1 MIAEVEAAV
10 GARAREHILMY
21 GSPTDVGSDRPFA
34 VAGDLLWFVESGFV
48 DVFMVTT
55 GSDGQTGPRE
65 HIARVVQ
72 GGALIGFGAPLPTGA
87 SLLAVGAADTRLWSL
102 AIADLR
108 EAIARDDARIAVAPH
123 DDVVPSE
130 ARDLLVT
137 ENSLRHDVV
146 LLAERW
152 AASICAGI
160 TSDAPPRKNVAE
172 LLGDGT
178 VSLTIGTSARPSVD
192 LVWIDVEGIA
202 LLAGRAALPLAS
214 GVLHPIARALWVKAA
229 SPLEIRSVPSADI
242 GDALWTSLANLQVT
256 ALQAAMENAARA
268 VDAVEKR
275 RARQAEE
282 NASALGGAL
291 RTLAGAMRLTG
302 DDRRPNRA
310 RPRDDGAY
318 DALLTAMRRVG
329 EVVGVTITP
338 PETLAWVGV
347 EEPVDAVAR
356 SSRFRTRR
364 VMLTGQWWKRDAGP
378 LLGFLDGGSSREAVA
393 LLPRPGGGYDMHR
406 KSQPKVRV
414 TAASAA
420 LLIPTGTAI
429 YRPFPATSLALRD
442 VLRFALHGC
451 WRDIIVVGLLGAVG
465 GALAMVI
472 PFSIGLL
479 FDTVIPSADRSQLL
493 QLAMVLIVVAMAS
506 MTFELVRTI
515 ALLRVEGRMQVTVQ
529 AALWDRLLELPT
541 SFFRTYAAGD
551 LAVRAM
557 SIDGIRALLTG
568 TVTTALVAGIFSVF
582 NFAMM
587 FVYSSALAWR
597 GMALILV
604 LLVVT
609 LVAGWLQLSTQRH
622 VSTLRGKTSGLV
634 LQLLSSIAKLRV
646 AGAEVRAFAIW
657 ARHFGEQRRQQFR
670 SRFVRN
676 AYGTLNIA
684 LPTFALMVIF
694 AAATAMMQADA
705 AAAARGAAPTAPLR
719 TGEFLAF
726 LAAFSACLAGTLST
740 GASLLTAAGIV
751 PLYEQARPIFTTAPE
766 VGETKRDPGI
776 LEGDIEAQHLRF
788 RYLPDAPLVLNDLSF
803 RIRPGECIA
812 LVGPSGSGKSSIIRA
827 LLGFEALETGSIY
840 LDGHDMSGLDM
851 RAVRR
856 QIGVV
861 LQQSR
866 LNAGDI
872 YANIVGSSLAT
883 EEDAWAAAEMA
894 GLATDIRE
902 MPMGMNTVI
911 SEGGGTLSGGQR
923 QRLMI
928 ARAFVRRPKIV
939 LFDEATSAL
948 DNHAQAIVSESLAKL
963 RATRIIVAH
972 RLSTVMGADRI
983 LVVMSG
989 QIVEHGTYAELMRLN
1004 GAFAELARRQ
1014 LA

>member
-10 GARAREHILMY
+10 GTRAREFILGY
-21 GSPTDVGSDRPFA
+21 GTPADVGSDRPFA
-34 VAGDLLWFVESGFV
+34 VAGDMLWLVESGFV

-55 GSDGQTGPRE
+55 SDDGQTGPRE
-65 HIARVVQ
+65 HIARVLRDGV
-72 GGALIGFGAPLPTGA
+72 LVGFGAPPPAGA

-102 AIADLR
+102 GIADLR
-108 EAIARDDARIAVAPH
+108 DAIARDDVRVN
-123 DDVVPSE
+123 VVPSE
-130 ARDLLVT
+130 GNELLFPT
-137 ENSLRHDVV
+137 DCLRHDVM
-146 LLAERW
+146 LLAEGW

-160 TSDAPPRKNVAE
+160 TSDAAPRKNVAE
-172 LLGDGT
+172 LPIEGT
-178 VSLTIGTSARPSVD
+178 LTLTNGTSARPATD
-192 LVWIDVEGIA
+192 IIWVEAEGTA
-202 LLAGRAALPLAS
+202 NLAGRVALPLAD
-214 GVLHPIARALWVKAA
+214 GVLHPISRELWVKAA
-229 SPLEIRSVPSADI
+229 GTVQIRSVRRESI
-242 GDALWTSLANLQVT
+242 GDALWPSLANLQVT
-256 ALQAAMENAARA
+256 ALAAARENASRA
-268 VDAVEKR
+268 VDAVER
-275 RARQAEE
+275 RRSRQAEE

-291 RTLAGAMRLTG
+291 RTLAGAMRLGGT
-302 DDRRPNRA
+302 DRRPQRTRA
-310 RPRDDGAY
+310 RDDGAY

-329 EVVGVTITP
+329 DVVGVTITP
-338 PETLAWVGV
+338 PENLAWVGV

-364 VMLTGQWWKRDAGP
+364 VILTKSWWKRDAGP
-378 LLGFLDGGSSREAVA
+378 LLGFLDGTSSREAVA

-406 KSQPKVRV
+406 KSQPPVRV
-414 TAASAA
+414 TAATAA
-420 LLIPTGTAI
+420 LLIPSATAI
-429 YRPFPATSLALRD
+429 YRPFPATALTLSD

-451 WRDIIVVGLLGAVG
+451 WRDIITVGVLGAVG

-479 FDTVIPSADRSQLL
+479 FDTVIPSADRGQLL
-493 QLAMVLIVVAMAS
+493 QLAAVLIVVAMAS
-506 MTFELVRTI
+506 MIFELVRTI

-597 GMALILV
+597 GVALILT
-604 LLVVT
+604 LLLVT

-622 VSTLRGKTSGLV
+622 VSLLRGKTSGLV

-657 ARHFGEQRRQQFR
+657 ARHFGEQRRQQFK

-694 AAATAMMQADA
+694 GAATAMMQADA
-705 AAAARGAAPTAPLR
+705 AAAARGAPVSAPLR

-726 LAAFSACLAGTLST
+726 LAAFSACLAGTLAT

-766 VGETKRDPGI
+766 VGEAKRDPGV
-776 LEGDIEAQHLRF
+776 LEGDIEAQHLSF
-788 RYLPDAPLVLNDLSF
+788 RYLPGSPLVLNDLSF
-803 RIRPGECIA
+803 RIRPGECVA

-894 GLATDIRE
+894 GLAADIRE

-983 LVVMSG
+983 LVVIGG
-989 QIVEHGTYAELMRLN
+989 QIVEHGSYSELMRQD